1 MYNSM
6 IIDDEKPQQELLAE
20 MLHDHFPEIVVT
32 DICSSVDEGI
42 QTIKKTNP
50 HLVFLD
56 VLMPPKTGFDLLHE
70 LGEINFE
77 IIFTTSYAD
86 FAIKAFKVS
95 AVDFLLKPF
104 GVNDL
109 KPAIKK
115 FEQRF
120 HEKRTVNNID
130 ILLQNLRSKIS
141 NKTKIAL
148 PSQKGFVFVEV
159 LNIVR
164 CEADN
169 SYTTFFFTDNAS
181 LVVSK
186 SIKDCEDILSDFN
199 FFRVHLSHLINLNYV
214 KEYMKGDG
222 GQAKMTDG
230 SIIDVSRRKKEEF
243 LKALHKI

>member
-222 GQAKMTDG
+222 GQVRMTDG

>member
-1 MYNSM
+1 MYTTL
-6 IIDDEKPQQELLAE
+6 IIDDEIPQQELLSE
-20 MLHDHFPEIVVT
+20 MLHDHFPEIEVVDT
-32 DICSSVDEGI
+32 CSSVDAGLLS
-42 QTIKKTNP
+42 IKKTSP

-56 VLMPPKTGFDLLHE
+56 VLMPPKTGFDLLQE

-109 KPAIKK
+109 KPAIQK
-115 FEQRF
+115 FEKRF
-120 HEKRTVNNID
+120 QEKRTINNID

-169 SYTTFFFTDNAS
+169 SYTTFFFIDNTS

-186 SIKDCEDILSDFN
+186 SIKDCEDILSDYY

-222 GQAKMTDG
+222 GQVKMTDG
-230 SIIDVSRRKKEEF
+230 SVIDVSRRKKDEF